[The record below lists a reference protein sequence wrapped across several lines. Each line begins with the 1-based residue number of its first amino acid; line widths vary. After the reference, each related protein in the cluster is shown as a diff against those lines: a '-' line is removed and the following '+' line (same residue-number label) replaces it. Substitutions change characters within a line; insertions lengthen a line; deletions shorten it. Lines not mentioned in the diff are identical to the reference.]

1 MPVTATIRAVT
12 QVGDGVSVSVAFS
25 DGTNQD
31 FPFNPVPSGVDIRAV
46 VSGEVKRRNA
56 IDNQVS
62 RLQNLVGVTFD

>member
-25 DGTNQD
+25 DGTQQD
-31 FPFNPVPSGVDIRAV
+31 FAFNPVPAGLDIRAAV
-46 VSGEVKRRNA
+46 TAEVKRRNT

-62 RLQNLVGVTFD
+62 RLQNLVGLTFE